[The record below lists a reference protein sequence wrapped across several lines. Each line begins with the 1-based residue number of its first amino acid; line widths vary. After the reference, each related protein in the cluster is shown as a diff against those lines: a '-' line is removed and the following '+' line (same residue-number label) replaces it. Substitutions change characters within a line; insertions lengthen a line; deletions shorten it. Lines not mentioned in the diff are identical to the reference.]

1 MKKCVRISKFI
12 CLYIIKQI
20 IKDCGGRQMKKKIMS
35 TLSLILSVYFLFC
48 GTINAEETSLKQVDG
63 SYLTNQDSSESTTE
77 NTNTRGEHLM
87 DGSCTI
93 SKAGIGKI
101 YVYGQ
106 TTAHHTVDKI
116 EVVVYVEKYNK
127 KTDKWDM
134 LDVFTKDSEDNY
146 YVSFGKRINVERGT
160 YYRVR
165 SEHFVFKGDEFEET
179 FCSTD
184 GIMID

>member
-1 MKKCVRISKFI
+1 MKKR
-12 CLYIIKQI
+12 
-20 IKDCGGRQMKKKIMS
+20 
-35 TLSLILSVYFLFC
+35 ILSMIGLVLSICFLFC
-48 GTINAEETSLKQVDG
+48 GTLNAEELTLKQVDG
-63 SYLTNQDSSESTTE
+63 SYLTLQESATS
-77 NTNTRGEHLM
+77 NGADNLIKGKHLM

-101 YVYGQ
+101 YIYGQ
-106 TTAHHTVDKI
+106 TTADHTVDKI
-116 EVVVYVEKYNK
+116 EVIVYVEQYNA

-134 LDVFTKDSEDNY
+134 LEVFTKESKDTY

-165 SEHFVFKGDEFEET
+165 SEHFVYKDSDFEET

>member
-1 MKKCVRISKFI
+1 
-12 CLYIIKQI
+12 
-20 IKDCGGRQMKKKIMS
+20 MKKKIMS
-35 TLSLILSVYFLFC
+35 TLSLILSVCFLFC

-63 SYLTNQDSSESTTE
+63 SYLTNQEMSEGMTK
-77 NTNTRGEHLM
+77 NDLTRGEYLM

-106 TTAHHTVDKI
+106 TTAHETVDKVV
-116 EVVVYVEKYNK
+116 VVVYIEKYNA
-127 KTDKWDM
+127 KTDKWDR
-134 LDVFTKDSEDNY
+134 LDVFTKDSENNY

-165 SEHFVFKGDEFEET
+165 SEHFVFKGDKFEET

>member
-1 MKKCVRISKFI
+1 
-12 CLYIIKQI
+12 
-20 IKDCGGRQMKKKIMS
+20 MKKKIMS
-35 TLSLILSVYFLFC
+35 TLSLILSVCFLFC

-63 SYLTNQDSSESTTE
+63 SYLTNQEMSEGTIK
-77 NTNTRGEHLM
+77 NDLTRGEYLM

-106 TTAHHTVDKI
+106 TTAHETVDKV
-116 EVVVYVEKYNK
+116 EVVVCVDQYNAK
-127 KTDKWDM
+127 EDTWDQIE
-134 LDVFTKDSEDNY
+134 VFTKESKDNY

-165 SEHFVFKGDEFEET
+165 SDHFVTKGKDFEET
-179 FCSTD
+179 YCFTD

>member
-1 MKKCVRISKFI
+1 
-12 CLYIIKQI
+12 
-20 IKDCGGRQMKKKIMS
+20 MKKKIMS
-35 TLSLILSVYFLFC
+35 TLSLILSVCFLFC

-63 SYLTNQDSSESTTE
+63 SYLTNQDSSESITE
-77 NTNTRGEHLM
+77 NVNTRGEHLM

-106 TTAHHTVDKI
+106 TTANHTVDKV
-116 EVVVYVEKYNK
+116 EVIVYVEKYNA

-134 LDVFTKDSEDNY
+134 VDVFTKESKDNY

-165 SEHFVFKGDEFEET
+165 SDHFVTKGKEFEET
-179 FCSTD
+179 YCFTD

>member
-1 MKKCVRISKFI
+1 
-12 CLYIIKQI
+12 
-20 IKDCGGRQMKKKIMS
+20 MKKKIIS
-35 TLSLILSVYFLFC
+35 TLSLILSLCFLFC

-63 SYLTNQDSSESTTE
+63 SYLTNQDSSESTSD
-77 NTNTRGEHLM
+77 NVNTRGEHLM

-106 TTAHHTVDKI
+106 TTANHTVDKV
-116 EVVVYVEKYNK
+116 EVIVYVEKYNA

-134 LDVFTKDSEDNY
+134 VDVFTKESKDST

-165 SEHFVFKGDEFEET
+165 SDRFVTKGKEFEET
-179 FCSTD
+179 YCFTD

>member
-1 MKKCVRISKFI
+1 
-12 CLYIIKQI
+12 
-20 IKDCGGRQMKKKIMS
+20 MKKKIMS
-35 TLSLILSVYFLFC
+35 TLSLILSVCFLFC

-116 EVVVYVEKYNK
+116 EVVVYVEKYNA

-134 LDVFTKDSEDNY
+134 LEVFTKESKDNY
-146 YVSFGKRINVERGT
+146 YVSFGKRMNVERGT

-165 SEHFVFKGDEFEET
+165 SEHFVFKGDDFEET
-179 FCSTD
+179 GCFTD

>member
-1 MKKCVRISKFI
+1 
-12 CLYIIKQI
+12 
-20 IKDCGGRQMKKKIMS
+20 MKKKIIS
-35 TLSLILSVYFLFC
+35 TLSLILAVCFLFC

-63 SYLTNQDSSESTTE
+63 SYLTNQESAEATTKG
-77 NTNTRGEHLM
+77 NDIVRGDHLM

-106 TTAHHTVDKI
+106 TTAHHTVDKV
-116 EVVVYVEKYNK
+116 EVVVYIEQYNK
-127 KTDKWDM
+127 QTDSWDR
-134 LDVFTKDSEDNY
+134 LDVLSKESENTY
-146 YVSFGKRINVERGT
+146 YVSLGKRMNVERGT

-165 SEHFVFKGDEFEET
+165 SEHFVFKGNEFEET

>member
-1 MKKCVRISKFI
+1 
-12 CLYIIKQI
+12 
-20 IKDCGGRQMKKKIMS
+20 MKKKIMA
-35 TLSLILSVYFLFC
+35 TLSLILSVCFLFC

-63 SYLTNQDSSESTTE
+63 SYLTNQDSSESTRE
-77 NTNTRGEHLM
+77 NVNTRGEHLM

-106 TTAHHTVDKI
+106 TTANHTVDK
-116 EVVVYVEKYNK
+116 VSVTVYVDKYNA
-127 KTDKWDM
+127 KTDKWDI
-134 LDVFTKDSEDNY
+134 LEIWDKESKDTY
-146 YVSFGKRINVERGT
+146 YVSTAKRINVERGT

-165 SEHFVFKGDEFEET
+165 SEHVVYVGDEFEET
-179 FCSTD
+179 ICFTD

>member
-1 MKKCVRISKFI
+1 
-12 CLYIIKQI
+12 
-20 IKDCGGRQMKKKIMS
+20 MKKKITS
-35 TLSLILSVYFLFC
+35 ILSLILSVCFLFC

-63 SYLTNQDSSESTTE
+63 SYLTNQDSAESTTE
-77 NTNTRGEHLM
+77 NVNTRGEHLM

-106 TTAHHTVDKI
+106 TTAHHTVDRVIVSVYIDKYNPKTDNWDVI
-116 EVVVYVEKYNK
+116 EVLNK
-127 KTDKWDM
+127 ESK
-134 LDVFTKDSEDNY
+134 DNY
-146 YVSFGKRINVERGT
+146 YVSLGKRMNVERGT

-179 FCSTD
+179 FCFTD

>member
-1 MKKCVRISKFI
+1 
-12 CLYIIKQI
+12 
-20 IKDCGGRQMKKKIMS
+20 MKKKIMS
-35 TLSLILSVYFLFC
+35 TLSLILSVCFLFC

-63 SYLTNQDSSESTTE
+63 SYLTNQEMSEGTTK
-77 NTNTRGEHLM
+77 NDLTRGEYLM

-106 TTAHHTVDKI
+106 TTAHETVDKVV
-116 EVVVYVEKYNK
+116 VVVYIEKYNA
-127 KTDKWDM
+127 KTDKWDR

-165 SEHFVFKGDEFEET
+165 SEHFVFKGDKFEET

>member
-1 MKKCVRISKFI
+1 MK
-12 CLYIIKQI
+12 KQI
-20 IKDCGGRQMKKKIMS
+20 IS
-35 TLSLILSVYFLFC
+35 TLSLILSLCFLFC

-63 SYLTNQDSSESTTE
+63 SYLTNQDSSESTSD
-77 NTNTRGEHLM
+77 NVNTRGEHLM

-106 TTAHHTVDKI
+106 TTANHTVDKV
-116 EVVVYVEKYNK
+116 EVIVYVEKYNA

-134 LDVFTKDSEDNY
+134 VDVFTKESKDST

-165 SEHFVFKGDEFEET
+165 SDHFVTKGKEFEET
-179 FCSTD
+179 YCFTD

>member
-1 MKKCVRISKFI
+1 MN
-12 CLYIIKQI
+12 
-20 IKDCGGRQMKKKIMS
+20 KKIIS
-35 TLSLILSVYFLFC
+35 TLSLILSVCFLFC

-63 SYLTNQDSSESTTE
+63 SYLTNQDSAKSTTE
-77 NTNTRGEHLM
+77 NVNTRGEHLM

-106 TTAHHTVDKI
+106 TTAHHTVDKV
-116 EVVVYVEKYNK
+116 EVVVYIEQYDK
-127 KTDKWDM
+127 KTDSWNR
-134 LDVFTKDSEDNY
+134 LDVISKESKDNY
-146 YVSFGKRINVERGT
+146 YVSLGKRMNVERGT

-165 SEHFVFKGDEFEET
+165 SEHFVFKGNDFEET
-179 FCSTD
+179 GCFTD

>member
-1 MKKCVRISKFI
+1 
-12 CLYIIKQI
+12 
-20 IKDCGGRQMKKKIMS
+20 MKKKIMS
-35 TLSLILSVYFLFC
+35 TLSLILSVCFLFC

-63 SYLTNQDSSESTTE
+63 SYLTNQDSSESITE
-77 NTNTRGEHLM
+77 NVNTRGEHLM

-106 TTAHHTVDKI
+106 TTANHTVDKV
-116 EVVVYVEKYNK
+116 EVIVYVEKYNA

-134 LDVFTKDSEDNY
+134 VDVFTKESKDSN

-165 SEHFVFKGDEFEET
+165 SDHFVTKGKEFEET
-179 FCSTD
+179 YCFTD

>member
-1 MKKCVRISKFI
+1 
-12 CLYIIKQI
+12 
-20 IKDCGGRQMKKKIMS
+20 MKKKIIA
-35 TLSLILSVYFLFC
+35 TLSLILSLCCLFG

-77 NTNTRGEHLM
+77 NVNTRGEHLM

-116 EVVVYVEKYNK
+116 EVVVYVEKYNA

-134 LDVFTKDSEDNY
+134 VDVFTKESKDNY
-146 YVSFGKRINVERGT
+146 YVSFGKRMNVERGT
-160 YYRVR
+160 YYRVE
-165 SEHFVFKGDEFEET
+165 SEHFVFKGDELEET
-179 FCSTD
+179 FCFTD

>member
-1 MKKCVRISKFI
+1 
-12 CLYIIKQI
+12 
-20 IKDCGGRQMKKKIMS
+20 MKKKIIS
-35 TLSLILSVYFLFC
+35 TLSLILSLCFLFC

-63 SYLTNQDSSESTTE
+63 SYLTNQDSSESTSD
-77 NTNTRGEHLM
+77 NVNTRGEHLM

-101 YVYGQ
+101 YVYGP
-106 TTAHHTVDKI
+106 TTANHTVDKV
-116 EVVVYVEKYNK
+116 EVIVYVEKYNA

-134 LDVFTKDSEDNY
+134 VDVFTKESKDST

-165 SEHFVFKGDEFEET
+165 SDHFVTKGKEFEET
-179 FCSTD
+179 YCFTD

>member
-1 MKKCVRISKFI
+1 
-12 CLYIIKQI
+12 
-20 IKDCGGRQMKKKIMS
+20 MKKKIIS
-35 TLSLILSVYFLFC
+35 TLSLILSVCFLFC

-77 NTNTRGEHLM
+77 NVNTRGEHLM

-106 TTAHHTVDKI
+106 TTANHTVDK
-116 EVVVYVEKYNK
+116 VSVTVYVDKYNA
-127 KTDKWDM
+127 KTDKWDI
-134 LDVFTKDSEDNY
+134 LEIWDKESKDTY
-146 YVSFGKRINVERGT
+146 YVSTAKRINVERGT

-165 SEHFVFKGDEFEET
+165 SEHVVYVGDEFEET
-179 FCSTD
+179 ICFTD

>member
-1 MKKCVRISKFI
+1 
-12 CLYIIKQI
+12 
-20 IKDCGGRQMKKKIMS
+20 MKKKIMS
-35 TLSLILSVYFLFC
+35 TLSLILSICFLFC

-63 SYLTNQDSSESTTE
+63 SYLTNQDSAESTTK
-77 NTNTRGEHLM
+77 NVNTRGEHLM

-106 TTAHHTVDKI
+106 TTAHHTVDKV
-116 EVVVYVEKYNK
+116 EVVIYVDKYNS
-127 KTDKWDM
+127 KTDEWEKIE
-134 LDVFTKDSEDNY
+134 VFTKESKDNY
-146 YVSFGKRINVERGT
+146 YVSFGKRLTVERGT

-165 SEHFVFKGDEFEET
+165 SDHYVTKGDEFEET
-179 FCSTD
+179 ICFTD

>member
-1 MKKCVRISKFI
+1 
-12 CLYIIKQI
+12 
-20 IKDCGGRQMKKKIMS
+20 MKKKIIS
-35 TLSLILSVYFLFC
+35 TLSLILSLCFLFC

-63 SYLTNQDSSESTTE
+63 SYLTNQDSSESTSD
-77 NTNTRGEHLM
+77 NVNTRGEHLM

-106 TTAHHTVDKI
+106 TTANHTVDKV
-116 EVVVYVEKYNK
+116 EVIVYVEKYNA

-134 LDVFTKDSEDNY
+134 VDVFTKESKDST

-165 SEHFVFKGDEFEET
+165 SDHFVTKGKEFEET
-179 FCSTD
+179 YCFTD

>member
-1 MKKCVRISKFI
+1 MVGLVLSI
-12 CLYIIKQI
+12 C
-20 IKDCGGRQMKKKIMS
+20 
-35 TLSLILSVYFLFC
+35 FLFC
-48 GTINAEETSLKQVDG
+48 GTLNAEELTLKQVDG
-63 SYLTNQDSSESTTE
+63 SYLTLQESATS
-77 NTNTRGEHLM
+77 NGSDNLIKGKHLM

-101 YVYGQ
+101 YIYGQ
-106 TTAHHTVDKI
+106 TTADHTVDKI
-116 EVVVYVEKYNK
+116 EVIVYVEQYNA

-134 LDVFTKDSEDNY
+134 LEVFTKESKDTY

-165 SEHFVFKGDEFEET
+165 SEHFVYKDSDFEET

>member
-1 MKKCVRISKFI
+1 
-12 CLYIIKQI
+12 
-20 IKDCGGRQMKKKIMS
+20 MKKKIMT
-35 TLSLILSVYFLFC
+35 TLSLILSVCFLFC

-63 SYLTNQDSSESTTE
+63 SYLTNQEKAEASTE
-77 NTNTRGEHLM
+77 KDDIARGDHLM

-106 TTAHHTVDKI
+106 TTAHHTVDKAV
-116 EVVVYVEKYNK
+116 VVVYVEQYNA
-127 KTDKWDM
+127 KTDKWDR
-134 LDVFTKDSEDNY
+134 LDVFTKENKDNY
-146 YVSFGKRINVERGT
+146 YVSFGKRMNVERGT

-165 SEHFVFKGDEFEET
+165 SEHFVFKGDDFEET
-179 FCSTD
+179 FCFTD

>member
-1 MKKCVRISKFI
+1 
-12 CLYIIKQI
+12 
-20 IKDCGGRQMKKKIMS
+20 MKKKIMS
-35 TLSLILSVYFLFC
+35 TLSLILSLCFLFC

-63 SYLTNQDSSESTTE
+63 SYLTNQEKAEASTE
-77 NTNTRGEHLM
+77 KDDIARGDHLM

-106 TTAHHTVDKI
+106 TTAHHTVDKV
-116 EVVVYVEKYNK
+116 EVIVYVEKYNA

-134 LDVFTKDSEDNY
+134 VDVFTKESKDSN

-165 SEHFVFKGDEFEET
+165 SDHFVTKGKEFEET
-179 FCSTD
+179 YCFTD